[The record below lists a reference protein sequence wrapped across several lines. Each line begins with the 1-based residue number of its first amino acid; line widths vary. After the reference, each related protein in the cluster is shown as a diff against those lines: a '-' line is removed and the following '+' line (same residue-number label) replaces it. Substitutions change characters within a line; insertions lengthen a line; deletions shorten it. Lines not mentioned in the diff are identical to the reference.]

1 MSLYTSTYQFQ
12 GVQGPTDPMLTHN
25 AVEGYQ
31 PVSRIGEVV
40 INAFSTFALY
50 SNLPCPTKP
59 FLVAFSSPVL
69 INSVFARS

>member
-40 INAFSTFALY
+40 INAFGTLQLIRHQFQSLSAL
-50 SNLPCPTKP
+50 LC
-59 FLVAFSSPVL
+59 
-69 INSVFARS
+69 